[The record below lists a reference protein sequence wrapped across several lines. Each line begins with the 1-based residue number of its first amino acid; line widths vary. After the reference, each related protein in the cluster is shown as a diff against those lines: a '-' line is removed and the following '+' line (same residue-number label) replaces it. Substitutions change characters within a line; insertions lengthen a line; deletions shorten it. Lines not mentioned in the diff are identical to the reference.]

1 MDADELRKHAMIYES
16 LIRAALTP
24 DDLEV
29 AKARVQT
36 RVVGKILRER
46 KALVHAALKCG
57 VPTAHVGPG
66 CSGSDV

>member
-1 MDADELRKHAMIYES
+1 MVALFAGEHAMIFEQI
-16 LIRAALTP
+16 IREACQP
-24 DDLEV
+24 DPLEV

-57 VPTAHVGPG
+57 VPTARDDAGV
-66 CSGSDV
+66 VA

>member
-1 MDADELRKHAMIYES
+1 MIYEE
-16 LIRAALTP
+16 LIRHVCAP
-24 DDLEV
+24 DPLET

-57 VPTAHVGPG
+57 VPTERDDAGV
-66 CSGSDV
+66 VA

>member
-1 MDADELRKHAMIYES
+1 MIFEHI
-16 LIRAALTP
+16 IRQACQP
-24 DDLEV
+24 DPLEV

-57 VPTAHVGPG
+57 VPTASVAPG
-66 CSGSDV
+66 CSGPDA

>member
-1 MDADELRKHAMIYES
+1 MIFEQI
-16 LIRAALTP
+16 IREALTP
-24 DDLEV
+24 DPLEV

-57 VPTAHVGPG
+57 VPTAPVGPG
-66 CSGSDV
+66 CSGSAS

>member
-1 MDADELRKHAMIYES
+1 MIYES
-16 LIRAALTP
+16 LIRAALAP

-46 KALVHAALKCG
+46 KALVHSALARSI
-57 VPTAHVGPG
+57 PTAPVGPG
-66 CSGSDV
+66 CSGSGA